1 MTKQNID
8 KLCNILEN
16 IKKQAKNE
24 NLRLTQHG
32 QQEMAKEDVKLS
44 DLFEA
49 IATSEILE
57 NYPEH
62 QRGSCCLIYGTTKK
76 GKNLHMVCTTS
87 LTTLIVI
94 TVYIPKPPKWRTPT
108 QRRKTQ

>member
-8 KLCNILEN
+8 NLCNILKN
-16 IKKQAKNE
+16 IKEQAKNE

-32 QQEMAKEDVKLS
+32 QQEIAKEDVKLS

-62 QRGSCCLIYGTTKK
+62 QRGSCCLIYGTTKS
-76 GKNLHMVCTTS
+76 GKNLHIVCTTS

-94 TVYIPKPPKWRTPT
+94 TAYIPKPPKWITST
-108 QRRKTQ
+108 QRRKIQ